1 MPTIE
6 ATLIEGYDENVKSR
20 LAKAFIRAVQSVM
33 AAPADAIII
42 ILRDAPVGNYWR
54 SGGPRT
60 PGPALP
66 AASDIVRS
74 FIEALETGGGY
85 ENYIVEGFRIPPIDG
100 HKLYEQFD
108 EALVDGGSI
117 VFGYGKISNSS
128 ARFIDRFSVSNGRIT
143 DMISWM
149 DRGGE

>member
-42 ILRDAPVGNYWR
+42 ILREAPVGNYWR
-54 SGGPRT
+54 SGGPPT

-74 FIEALETGGGY
+74 FTEALETGGGY
-85 ENYIVEGFRIPPIDG
+85 EDYSVEGFCIPPVDG

-117 VFGYGKISNSS
+117 VFGYGKIANSS

-143 DMISWM
+143 DMISWI
-149 DRGGE
+149 DRAAG